1 MTLAKSSACSQRYF
15 SFILAVDVTTTMLG
29 VSMSSQLILIDGVKL
44 LVEVD
49 DAPND
54 ELLTTTLTDEKPV
67 QGREPTS
74 AGSREKLQD
83 CGESLRNVL
92 RAVVNPIQ
100 DVLEKLPPDEWTLE
114 LSLGFKGEAGIPCLT
129 RGEANGS
136 IRLSIK
142 WKE

>member
-1 MTLAKSSACSQRYF
+1 
-15 SFILAVDVTTTMLG
+15 
-29 VSMSSQLILIDGVKL
+29 MSSRLILIDGVEL

-49 DAPND
+49 DAPD
-54 ELLTTTLTDEKPV
+54 EERPAATPTREKPI
-67 QGREPTS
+67 QGREPTA

-83 CGESLRNVL
+83 CGETLRNVL
-92 RAVVNPIQ
+92 RAVVTPIQ
-100 DVLEKLPPDEWTLE
+100 DVLEKLPPDEWTLQ
-114 LSLGFKGEAGIPCLT
+114 LSLGFKGEAGVPYLT